1 MLGNWWKQDF
11 LTNRKQR
18 VTLNGKSSKW
28 SSVTSGVPQG
38 SVLGPVLFIL
48 YINDLPQKVKSH
60 CVLFADD
67 AKLFKELK
75 QLKDF
80 EEIQDD
86 LYELCVWASKWLLF
100 FNIQKCKVIHIGKG
114 NPAFTYQMKDK
125 NENIYELTTVTSEKD
140 LGITFQHDMKFDIHI
155 NNIVNKANR
164 LLGLVKR
171 TFSYMDRDTFLII
184 YKSIIR
190 PIIDYGDSVWNPSL
204 KKHIQMIENIQ
215 RRGTKL
221 VPELININYTD
232 RLKMLNLPTLKYR
245 RKRGD
250 LIQVFKILNGHYDIN
265 WEDFFTLDT
274 DRTHNTRGHSKK
286 LVKHRTLTSLRQKS
300 FCYRV
305 VDHWNN
311 LTEEIVTAKTVTSF
325 KTLLDKHLVNE
336 RFDTFEIY

>member
-1 MLGNWWKQDF
+1 
-11 LTNRKQR
+11 
-18 VTLNGKSSKW
+18 
-28 SSVTSGVPQG
+28 
-38 SVLGPVLFIL
+38 
-48 YINDLPQKVKSH
+48 
-60 CVLFADD
+60 
-67 AKLFKELK
+67 
-75 QLKDF
+75 
-80 EEIQDD
+80 
-86 LYELCVWASKWLLF
+86 
-100 FNIQKCKVIHIGKG
+100 
-114 NPAFTYQMKDK
+114 
-125 NENIYELTTVTSEKD
+125 
-140 LGITFQHDMKFDIHI
+140 MKFDIHI

-171 TFSYMDRDTFLII
+171 TFSYMDRDTVLII